1 MRNRRFVPFATAVLA
16 MALAGC
22 TAGTAQVNTVAV
34 PEPSAGGTDA
44 PVGLDQ
50 FYGQQLAWSGCQDFT
65 VAEYQERS
73 FASSRVQCARL
84 TVPLDYQ
91 NTGPGAPTVT
101 LGVLRAPAARPD
113 QRIGTAMILPTED
126 GLGMDLATYVS
137 GNGDEFSN
145 RFDVVG
151 FDRRG
156 VGASAPAIE
165 CLSAADVDR
174 ARASTTRTRNDAEV
188 AAADAE
194 TAEFAAACLRNS
206 AAGSG
211 LDPAEFLAHAGSREA
226 VQDVEVLRAV
236 LGAPTLSVLGYGYG
250 ARAALAYA
258 TGHPDRVRAMVL
270 DSPRVTSISAAETL
284 AWAQASQAAFDQFT
298 HWCVAGGACSLGN
311 DPGAAQQT
319 YRSLVVPLIDEPM
332 PLRGGSTGVL
342 TFDEAIQGTVA
353 GLATTENRTQLAV
366 ALRLLAG
373 GNPDALHDMADRS
386 WGLLAGEYPF
396 LAAQSI
402 SCIDGTAEPTGEA
415 ADQLAVAVAAAAP
428 FMASTDPAR
437 GLDSVCTTWPS
448 AAGFTNEPFAA
459 VPTPTLVTGF
469 AGDLSYPFSRT
480 AQLAQDLR
488 APLLTVQ
495 RTGSGAFLLNGGSC
509 VDVAGTAFLVDPAT
523 PAESVDCP

>member
-1 MRNRRFVPFATAVLA
+1 MEDAPRT
-16 MALAGC
+16 
-22 TAGTAQVNTVAV
+22 

-44 PVGLDQ
+44 PVGLGQ
-50 FYGQQLAWSGCQDFT
+50 FYGQQLAWSGCQDFV
-65 VAEYQERS
+65 VAEYQEGP

-113 QRIGTAMILPTED
+113 QRIGTAVVLPTED

-145 RFDVVG
+145 RFDVVS

-174 ARASTTRTRNDAEV
+174 ARASTTRTRNDTEV

-250 ARAALAYA
+250 ARTALAYA

-270 DSPRVTSISAAETL
+270 DSPGSPPSPRRRRWPGRRRLSPRSTSSP
-284 AWAQASQAAFDQFT
+284 S
-298 HWCVAGGACSLGN
+298 GA
-311 DPGAAQQT
+311 PP
-319 YRSLVVPLIDEPM
+319 VK
-332 PLRGGSTGVL
+332 
-342 TFDEAIQGTVA
+342 
-353 GLATTENRTQLAV
+353 
-366 ALRLLAG
+366 
-373 GNPDALHDMADRS
+373 
-386 WGLLAGEYPF
+386 
-396 LAAQSI
+396 
-402 SCIDGTAEPTGEA
+402 
-415 ADQLAVAVAAAAP
+415 
-428 FMASTDPAR
+428 PAR
-437 GLDSVCTTWPS
+437 WATIPVPPRRPTVRSSHRCSTTRCRCW
-448 AAGFTNEPFAA
+448 
-459 VPTPTLVTGF
+459 
-469 AGDLSYPFSRT
+469 
-480 AQLAQDLR
+480 
-488 APLLTVQ
+488 
-495 RTGSGAFLLNGGSC
+495 
-509 VDVAGTAFLVDPAT
+509 AT
-523 PAESVDCP
+523 RPRP